1 MLYPV
6 GLDALA
12 DKFPDR
18 VFDVGIAEQHA
29 VTSAAGMAMAG
40 LHPVVAVYATF
51 LNRAFDQVLLDV
63 ALHQCG
69 VTFVLDRAGVTGDDG
84 PSHNGMWDMSLLQVV
99 PRLRLAAPRD
109 GAQLRELLREAVD
122 VADAPTVVRFAKG
135 AVGPDVPAMER
146 LGVADLLAHDP
157 STGSGQAKQDV
168 FVLAVGALTGVA
180 LEAADIARRS
190 GLGVTVVDPR
200 WVKPFDPAIVELAAR
215 HRLVVTVEDNGRQG
229 GVGASFTQALRD
241 AGAQVPVRV
250 HGVEQEFLDHAKRD
264 VILAHQ
270 GLTPDAIAADI
281 EASFPRNKPDA

>member
-1 MLYPV
+1 
-6 GLDALA
+6 
-12 DKFPDR
+12 
-18 VFDVGIAEQHA
+18 
-29 VTSAAGMAMAG
+29 
-40 LHPVVAVYATF
+40 
-51 LNRAFDQVLLDV
+51 VLLDV
-63 ALHQCG
+63 ALHKCG

-122 VADAPTVVRFAKG
+122 VDDAPTVVRFAKG

-146 LGVADLLAHDP
+146 LGVADLLVHDDAP
-157 STGSGQAKQDV
+157 DV
-168 FVLAVGALTGVA
+168 FVLAVGSLAGVA
-180 LEAADIARRS
+180 LEAADIARQS

-241 AGAQVPVRV
+241 AGAQLPVRV

-264 VILAHQ
+264 VILTRL